1 MTIEEMERDFCRYHE
16 YNCIKC
22 PYGEK
27 YSEGKTWCRVA
38 DESIIDTKYGKNKN
52 SIHIFNIM

>member
-1 MTIEEMERDFCRYHE
+1 MTTEELERDFCSYHE

-27 YSEGKTWCRVA
+27 YSEDKTWCRVA
-38 DESIIDTKYGKNKN
+38 DNGIVDTKHGKQNQSN
-52 SIHIFNIM
+52 

>member
-1 MTIEEMERDFCRYHE
+1 MTTEELERDFCSYHE

-27 YSEGKTWCRVA
+27 YSEDKTWCRVA
-38 DESIIDTKYGKNKN
+38 DDGVVNTKYGKIKE
-52 SIHIFNIM
+52 ID